1 MEKQNL
7 HHSQPS
13 QNPKKPNQ
21 NLLHP
26 YKTTTTTTTK
36 TTETTRYIVKLFSS
50 MESTIS
56 NPDFNIEEEELKRTK
71 RRKTEARDPESDP
84 KPETIRWRSE
94 SEQRNYSTKLVEALR
109 QVRRNSSS
117 SSPSSAK
124 HSVGRHREIRDAANR
139 VLAVSA
145 KGKTRWSRAIL
156 TSRLSSKLAHN
167 NTKHKKGANRA
178 GAKVTGCS
186 RLSRPEKKRLPAVQR
201 KVKVLSRLVPGCR
214 KVSLPNLLEET
225 TDYIAALEMQ
235 VRAMTK
241 ITEILT
247 GAPVNR
253 LGLS

>member
-1 MEKQNL
+1 M
-7 HHSQPS
+7 
-13 QNPKKPNQ
+13 
-21 NLLHP
+21 
-26 YKTTTTTTTK
+26 
-36 TTETTRYIVKLFSS
+36 KLFSS
-50 MESTIS
+50 MESAIS

-71 RRKTEARDPESDP
+71 RRKTETRDPESDP

-117 SSPSSAK
+117 SPSSAK
-124 HSVGRHREIRDAANR
+124 LSSSSSSSVGRHREIRDAANR

-167 NTKHKKGANRA
+167 NTKHKKANRV

-186 RLSRPEKKRLPAVQR
+186 RFSRPEKKRLPPVQR

-214 KVSLPNLLEET
+214 KVSLPNLLEEA

-253 LGLS
+253 LGSS

>member
-1 MEKQNL
+1 
-7 HHSQPS
+7 
-13 QNPKKPNQ
+13 
-21 NLLHP
+21 
-26 YKTTTTTTTK
+26 
-36 TTETTRYIVKLFSS
+36 
-50 MESTIS
+50 MESAIS
-56 NPDFNIEEEELKRTK
+56 NPDFSIEEEELKRTK
-71 RRKTEARDPESDP
+71 RRKTETRDPESDP

-117 SSPSSAK
+117 SPSSAK
-124 HSVGRHREIRDAANR
+124 LSSSSVGRHREIRDAANR

-167 NTKHKKGANRA
+167 NTKHKKANRV

-186 RLSRPEKKRLPAVQR
+186 RFSRPEKKRLPPVQR

-214 KVSLPNLLEET
+214 KVSLPNLLEEA

-253 LGLS
+253 LGSS

>member
-1 MEKQNL
+1 
-7 HHSQPS
+7 
-13 QNPKKPNQ
+13 
-21 NLLHP
+21 
-26 YKTTTTTTTK
+26 
-36 TTETTRYIVKLFSS
+36 
-50 MESTIS
+50 MESAIS

-117 SSPSSAK
+117 SSSPSSAK
-124 HSVGRHREIRDAANR
+124 LSVGRHREIRDAANR

>member
-1 MEKQNL
+1 
-7 HHSQPS
+7 
-13 QNPKKPNQ
+13 
-21 NLLHP
+21 
-26 YKTTTTTTTK
+26 
-36 TTETTRYIVKLFSS
+36 
-50 MESTIS
+50 MESAIS

-71 RRKTEARDPESDP
+71 RRKTETRDPESDP

-117 SSPSSAK
+117 SPSSAK
-124 HSVGRHREIRDAANR
+124 LSSSSSSSVGRHREIRDAANR

-167 NTKHKKGANRA
+167 NTKHKKANRV

-186 RLSRPEKKRLPAVQR
+186 RFSRPEKKRLPPVQR

-214 KVSLPNLLEET
+214 KVSLPNLLEEA

-253 LGLS
+253 LGSS

>member
-1 MEKQNL
+1 M
-7 HHSQPS
+7 
-13 QNPKKPNQ
+13 
-21 NLLHP
+21 
-26 YKTTTTTTTK
+26 
-36 TTETTRYIVKLFSS
+36 KLFSS
-50 MESTIS
+50 MESAIS

-71 RRKTEARDPESDP
+71 RRKTETRDPESDP

-117 SSPSSAK
+117 SPSSAK
-124 HSVGRHREIRDAANR
+124 LSSSSSVGRHREIRDAANR

-167 NTKHKKGANRA
+167 NTKHKKANRV

-186 RLSRPEKKRLPAVQR
+186 RVSRPEKKRLPPVQR

-214 KVSLPNLLEET
+214 KVSLPNLLEEA

-253 LGLS
+253 LGSS

>member
-1 MEKQNL
+1 
-7 HHSQPS
+7 
-13 QNPKKPNQ
+13 
-21 NLLHP
+21 
-26 YKTTTTTTTK
+26 
-36 TTETTRYIVKLFSS
+36 
-50 MESTIS
+50 MESAIS

-71 RRKTEARDPESDP
+71 RRKTETRDPESDP

-117 SSPSSAK
+117 SPSSAK
-124 HSVGRHREIRDAANR
+124 LSSSSSSVGRHREIRDAANR

-167 NTKHKKGANRA
+167 NTKHKKANRV

-186 RLSRPEKKRLPAVQR
+186 RFSRPEKKRLPPVQR

-214 KVSLPNLLEET
+214 KVSLPNLLEEA

-253 LGLS
+253 LGSS

>member
-1 MEKQNL
+1 M
-7 HHSQPS
+7 
-13 QNPKKPNQ
+13 
-21 NLLHP
+21 
-26 YKTTTTTTTK
+26 
-36 TTETTRYIVKLFSS
+36 YIVKLFSS

-71 RRKTEARDPESDP
+71 RRKTETRDPESDP

-94 SEQRNYSTKLVEALR
+94 SEQRNYSSKLVEALR

-117 SSPSSAK
+117 SSSSPSSAK
-124 HSVGRHREIRDAANR
+124 LSSSSSVGRHREIRDAANR

-201 KVKVLSRLVPGCR
+201 KVKVLGRLVPGCR
-214 KVSLPNLLEET
+214 KVSLPNLLEEA
-225 TDYIAALEMQ
+225 TDYIAALQMQ

-253 LGLS
+253 LGSS

>member
-1 MEKQNL
+1 M
-7 HHSQPS
+7 
-13 QNPKKPNQ
+13 
-21 NLLHP
+21 
-26 YKTTTTTTTK
+26 
-36 TTETTRYIVKLFSS
+36 KLFSS
-50 MESTIS
+50 MESAIS

-71 RRKTEARDPESDP
+71 RRKTETRDPESDP

-117 SSPSSAK
+117 SPSSAK
-124 HSVGRHREIRDAANR
+124 HSSSSVGRHREIRDAANR

-167 NTKHKKGANRA
+167 NSKHKKANRV

-186 RLSRPEKKRLPAVQR
+186 RFSRPEKKRLPPVQR

-214 KVSLPNLLEET
+214 KVSLPNLLEEA

-253 LGLS
+253 LGSS

>member
-1 MEKQNL
+1 
-7 HHSQPS
+7 
-13 QNPKKPNQ
+13 
-21 NLLHP
+21 
-26 YKTTTTTTTK
+26 
-36 TTETTRYIVKLFSS
+36 
-50 MESTIS
+50 MESAIS
-56 NPDFNIEEEELKRTK
+56 NPDFNVEEEELKRTK
-71 RRKTEARDPESDP
+71 RRKTETRDPESDP
-84 KPETIRWRSE
+84 KPETIKWRSE

-117 SSPSSAK
+117 SPSSAK
-124 HSVGRHREIRDAANR
+124 LVGRHREIRDAANR

-167 NTKHKKGANRA
+167 NNNSYNTKHKKGANRV
-178 GAKVTGCS
+178 GAKLTGCS
-186 RLSRPEKKRLPAVQR
+186 RLSRPEKKRLPPVQR

-253 LGLS
+253 FGSS

>member
-1 MEKQNL
+1 
-7 HHSQPS
+7 
-13 QNPKKPNQ
+13 
-21 NLLHP
+21 
-26 YKTTTTTTTK
+26 
-36 TTETTRYIVKLFSS
+36 
-50 MESTIS
+50 MESAIS

-71 RRKTEARDPESDP
+71 RRKTETRDPESDP

-117 SSPSSAK
+117 SPSSAK
-124 HSVGRHREIRDAANR
+124 LSSSSVGRHREIRDAANR

-167 NTKHKKGANRA
+167 NSKHKKANRV

-186 RLSRPEKKRLPAVQR
+186 RFSRPEKKRLPPVQR

-214 KVSLPNLLEET
+214 KVSLPNLLEEA

-253 LGLS
+253 LGSSWL

>member
-1 MEKQNL
+1 
-7 HHSQPS
+7 
-13 QNPKKPNQ
+13 
-21 NLLHP
+21 
-26 YKTTTTTTTK
+26 
-36 TTETTRYIVKLFSS
+36 
-50 MESTIS
+50 MESAIS

-71 RRKTEARDPESDP
+71 RRKTETRDPESDP

-117 SSPSSAK
+117 
-124 HSVGRHREIRDAANR
+124 SVGRHREIRDAANR

-167 NTKHKKGANRA
+167 NTKHKKANRV

-186 RLSRPEKKRLPAVQR
+186 RFSRPEKKRLPPVQR

-214 KVSLPNLLEET
+214 KVSLPNLLEEA

-253 LGLS
+253 LGSSWL

>member
-1 MEKQNL
+1 
-7 HHSQPS
+7 
-13 QNPKKPNQ
+13 
-21 NLLHP
+21 
-26 YKTTTTTTTK
+26 
-36 TTETTRYIVKLFSS
+36 
-50 MESTIS
+50 MESAIS

-71 RRKTEARDPESDP
+71 RRKTETRDPESDP

-117 SSPSSAK
+117 SPSSAK
-124 HSVGRHREIRDAANR
+124 LSSSSVGRHREIRDAANR

-167 NTKHKKGANRA
+167 NTKHKKANRV

-186 RLSRPEKKRLPAVQR
+186 RFSRPEKKRLPPVQR

-214 KVSLPNLLEET
+214 KVSLPNLLEEA

-253 LGLS
+253 LGSS

>member
-1 MEKQNL
+1 M
-7 HHSQPS
+7 
-13 QNPKKPNQ
+13 
-21 NLLHP
+21 
-26 YKTTTTTTTK
+26 
-36 TTETTRYIVKLFSS
+36 KLFSS
-50 MESTIS
+50 MESAIS

-71 RRKTEARDPESDP
+71 RRKTETRDPESDP

-117 SSPSSAK
+117 SPSSAK
-124 HSVGRHREIRDAANR
+124 LSSSSSSSVGRHREIRDAANR

-167 NTKHKKGANRA
+167 NTKHKKANRV

-186 RLSRPEKKRLPAVQR
+186 RFSRPEKKRLPPVQR

-214 KVSLPNLLEET
+214 KVSLPNLLEEA

-253 LGLS
+253 LGSSWL

>member
-1 MEKQNL
+1 M
-7 HHSQPS
+7 
-13 QNPKKPNQ
+13 
-21 NLLHP
+21 
-26 YKTTTTTTTK
+26 
-36 TTETTRYIVKLFSS
+36 KLFSS
-50 MESTIS
+50 MESAIS

-71 RRKTEARDPESDP
+71 RRKTETRDPESDP

-117 SSPSSAK
+117 SPSSAK
-124 HSVGRHREIRDAANR
+124 LSSSSVGRHREIRDAANR

-167 NTKHKKGANRA
+167 NTKHKKANRV

-186 RLSRPEKKRLPAVQR
+186 RFSRPEKKRLPPVQR

-214 KVSLPNLLEET
+214 KVSLPNLLEEA

-253 LGLS
+253 LGSS

>member
-1 MEKQNL
+1 
-7 HHSQPS
+7 
-13 QNPKKPNQ
+13 
-21 NLLHP
+21 
-26 YKTTTTTTTK
+26 
-36 TTETTRYIVKLFSS
+36 

-71 RRKTEARDPESDP
+71 RRKTETRDPESDP
-84 KPETIRWRSE
+84 KPQTTRWRSE

-117 SSPSSAK
+117 SSSPSSAK
-124 HSVGRHREIRDAANR
+124 LSSSSSVGRHREIRDAANR

-145 KGKTRWSRAIL
+145 KGKTRWSRAI
-156 TSRLSSKLAHN
+156 SRLSSKVAHN